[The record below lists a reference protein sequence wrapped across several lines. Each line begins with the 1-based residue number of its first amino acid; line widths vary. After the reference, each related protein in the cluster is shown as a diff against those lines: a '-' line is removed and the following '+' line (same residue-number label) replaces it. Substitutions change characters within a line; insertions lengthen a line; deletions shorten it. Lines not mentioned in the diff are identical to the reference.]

1 VFVLAAVLVGS
12 LSAPNA
18 GSIQS
23 RRRAAEVL
31 REMQAEL
38 AQVTR
43 VMTMGELAASIAH
56 ESTKPLAGIVING
69 NACLRWLAV

>member
-1 VFVLAAVLVGS
+1 
-12 LSAPNA
+12 
-18 GSIQS
+18 
-23 RRRAAEVL
+23 VL

-56 ESTKPLAGIVING
+56 EVNQPLAGIVIKRQ
-69 NACLRWLAV
+69 CLSPLAGG